1 MDTDKAKTRI
11 ADGIG
16 TNTPSINALSA
27 AGSITRNFSNRIL
40 KNSSRSSRRLDTD
53 KNKSRNWKNR
63 KQKFKGGISDAT
75 PGRFTICE

>member
-16 TNTPSINALSA
+16 TNTPPSLSPVYKRA
-27 AGSITRNFSNRIL
+27 VGRIL